1 MAIYDQRVGSGAE
14 TALSQLQTTARAV
27 PVTLYRDQFNVTL
40 RLQASERTEVKHQVV
55 LPAQP
60 VNATPVLSRSARTR
74 QPQSR
79 KVVPGSRV
87 QPRNSL

>member
-1 MAIYDQRVGSGAE
+1 MSNFLFWV
-14 TALSQLQTTARAV
+14 
-27 PVTLYRDQFNVTL
+27 
-40 RLQASERTEVKHQVV
+40 
-55 LPAQP
+55 PAQP

-87 QPRNSL
+87 QPRIVLYYLSVVVFGRSGVVVFGRG

>member
-55 LPAQP
+55 WWSQAID
-60 VNATPVLSRSARTR
+60 ATLARSQKTR
-74 QPQSR
+74 
-79 KVVPGSRV
+79 
-87 QPRNSL
+87 RNRLR